1 MYVASACG
9 RTMRLRVSEL
19 ERTKKAIKN
28 VRLHLDRDNGHS
40 SLLMV
45 CSGDLNEK
53 EQVFPPSC
61 HNAS

>member
-1 MYVASACG
+1 
-9 RTMRLRVSEL
+9 MRLRVSEL